1 MTKTMSMTMTSIML
15 VCQSAANDLSSTAVH
30 IVMNGSEGIVMSEI
44 RYFWRWLRQR
54 VAN

>member
-30 IVMNGSEGIVMSEI
+30 IVMNDSEGIVMNEI
-44 RYFWRWLRQR
+44 RHRAHWH
-54 VAN
+54 VEE